1 MLKRLIL
8 ALATA
13 PLLMTGC
20 SDACEELAAD
30 TCKRLGENT
39 DECRRIKARAESA
52 SADDRRVCSQALAV
66 TRRLT
71 PKN

>member
-1 MLKRLIL
+1 MFKRLLI
-8 ALATA
+8 AIAIA
-13 PLLMTGC
+13 PLLVTGC
-20 SDACEELAAD
+20 SDACEDLAAD

-39 DECRRIKARAESA
+39 DECRRIMARAESA
-52 SADDRRVCSQALAV
+52 NADDRRVCSQALSV

>member
-1 MLKRLIL
+1 MIKRLLIALCL
-8 ALATA
+8 APTFVA
-13 PLLMTGC
+13 C
-20 SDACEELAAD
+20 SDACEDLAAD

-39 DECRRIKARAESA
+39 DECRKVKARAESA

>member
-1 MLKRLIL
+1 MIKRLLIVL
-8 ALATA
+8 CAA
-13 PLLMTGC
+13 PLFVAC
-20 SDACEELAAD
+20 ADACEELAAD
-30 TCKRLGENT
+30 TCKRIGESS

-52 SADDRRVCSQALAV
+52 NGDDRRVCSQALAV

>member
-1 MLKRLIL
+1 MIKRLLIVL
-8 ALATA
+8 AVA
-13 PLLMTGC
+13 PLFVAC

-30 TCKRLGENT
+30 TCKRVGENT
-39 DECRRIKARAESA
+39 DECRRIKTRAESA